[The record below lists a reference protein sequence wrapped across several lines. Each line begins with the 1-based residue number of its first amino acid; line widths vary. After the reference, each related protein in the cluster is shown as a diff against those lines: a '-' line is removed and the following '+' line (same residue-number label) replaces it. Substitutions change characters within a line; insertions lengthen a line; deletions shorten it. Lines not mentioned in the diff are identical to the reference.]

1 MVHYILLGTRRTGS
15 TVVSNSLADH
25 PQVLQYGE
33 IFLDVESVNA
43 GDERFREEVLSKRTA
58 EAARQTMGREIMR
71 YLPNG
76 LPVCRDT
83 DDGHEYLARLFS
95 QPVSEQAIG
104 FKIFYD
110 HARRGP
116 IASAW
121 DYLDRHT
128 EIRILHI
135 QRRNWLESLISV
147 ARAKRNRVW
156 HSMKSLTTEPF
167 AITPA
172 RCQEYF
178 GEMERWRDVIQPL
191 LSNHPVLELEYQQL
205 LEDFS
210 GTMART
216 CDFLE
221 VNSEIAMVP
230 SLVKIAQHEPHI
242 ELTNYQELQ
251 SHFRNTPYAEFFP

>member
-1 MVHYILLGTRRTGS
+1 MVHFILLGTQRTGS
-15 TVVSNSLADH
+15 TVVCNSLADH

-33 IFLDVESVNA
+33 LFHRVELNRV
-43 GDERFREEVLSKRTA
+43 T
-58 EAARQTMGREIMR
+58 EAARQTIGVERC
-71 YLPNG
+71 LSNG
-76 LPVCRDT
+76 FPVCRDS
-83 DDGHEYLARLFS
+83 DNGDEYLAKLFS
-95 QPVSEQAIG
+95 QSTREQAIG
-104 FKIFYD
+104 FKMMCN
-110 HARRGP
+110 HARKGP

-128 EIRILHI
+128 EIRILHM
-135 QRRNWLESLISV
+135 QRRNWLKPLISIV
-147 ARAKRNRVW
+147 RTGRTSVW
-156 HSMKSLTTEPF
+156 HSMKSMTTEPF
-167 AITPA
+167 DIPPA
-172 RCQEYF
+172 LCQEYF
-178 GEMERWRDVIQPL
+178 DEMERWRDMIQPL
-191 LSNHPVLELEYQQL
+191 LANHPVLALEYQQL

-251 SHFRNTPYAEFFP
+251 THFRNTSYAEFFP